1 MEATLHPGR
10 LKLARSG
17 YPSFIMDDHALPLPI
32 ELRPDQ
38 AYELSFAAFRE
49 GDPGA
54 LEQAHRDLYSLY
66 ADKIWRNPNAP
77 NRARLE
83 YVRGILEDGFR
94 HHLAARRE
102 EFGVHFDSPNLDEKR
117 VCSRWLEIQALSP
130 HVAET
135 AGWEDFIRERC
146 SLESMKR
153 IVAQRS
159 LFYLREPDPWI
170 YAVPTLRG
178 ISKAGLIDLLLDEYG
193 WGKLVRMH
201 SSVSAR
207 LTEALGLESER
218 DHYEAETS
226 WQYLATLNHQWMC
239 ALDGALSRRLLGT
252 IYLTEAGSPD
262 AMRNYLTA
270 WDRLGIHDPDVR
282 EFYELHIEADENHS
296 EVALREVV
304 IPVCELEG
312 PETAIEVATGIFD
325 ARALEADFAA
335 SEIEF
340 SSRVPV

>member
-1 MEATLHPGR
+1 MEAR
-10 LKLARSG
+10 A
-17 YPSFIMDDHALPLPI
+17 IPLPI
-32 ELRPDQ
+32 ELQPDQ
-38 AYELSFAAFRE
+38 AYELAYAAFRE
-49 GDPGA
+49 QDRGA
-54 LEQAHRDLYSLY
+54 LEQAHRNLYSLY

-83 YVRGILEDGFR
+83 YVRAILEDGFR
-94 HHLAARRE
+94 HQLDNRRE
-102 EFGVHFDSPNLDEKR
+102 ELGVHFEAPRFDEPR
-117 VCSRWLEIQALSP
+117 VRERWLEIQALAP
-130 HVAET
+130 HAAEDPQWT
-135 AGWEDFIRERC
+135 HFIRDEAPI
-146 SLESMKR
+146 ETMKR

-193 WGKLVRMH
+193 WGKLERMH
-201 SSVSAR
+201 SSVYAR
-207 LTEALGLESER
+207 LMRALDLESER
-218 DHYEAETS
+218 DHYEADTS
-226 WQYLATLNHQWMC
+226 WEYLATLNHQWMC
-239 ALDGALSRRLLGT
+239 ALDGSLSRRLLGT

-262 AMRNYLTA
+262 AMRNYLAA
-270 WDRLGIHDPDVR
+270 WDRLGVDDPEVL
-282 EFYELHIEADENHS
+282 EFYELHVEADENHS

-335 SEIEF
+335 SEIAHA
-340 SSRVPV
+340 SRLPA